1 LAVPGFAVRRGQ
13 IATVEIGTEVKVLA
27 KAMIKQIDRVISD
40 LTKQVSHFRTA
51 GGNPISVGIVGINY
65 ADRCTSYEG
74 DRAWPTDGRIHKHPI
89 QEAHEAERRLQ
100 ARARPAFDEFI
111 VLRFVARNEEPY
123 LFEWL
128 NEEQTS
134 LDYGASLTR
143 ILRRYEDRF

>member
-1 LAVPGFAVRRGQ
+1 
-13 IATVEIGTEVKVLA
+13 
-27 KAMIKQIDRVISD
+27 
-40 LTKQVSHFRTA
+40 
-51 GGNPISVGIVGINY
+51 
-65 ADRCTSYEG
+65 
-74 DRAWPTDGRIHKHPI
+74 
-89 QEAHEAERRLQ
+89 LQ